1 MPVRVAERLRQ
12 YVAASQCGPGDRIFR
27 LSYSGA
33 RALITRTAAQVGM
46 PLRPHD
52 LCRYAATFASRSGVP
67 LEIVSKVLLRHKS
80 LRTTQV
86 YLGRVMDAEALRW
99 MDILYYG

>member
-1 MPVRVAERLRQ
+1 L
-12 YVAASQCGPGDRIFR
+12 

-46 PLRPHD
+46 SLRPHD
-52 LCRYAATFASRSGVP
+52 LRRYAATFASRSGVP

-86 YLGRVMDAEALRW
+86 YLGRVMDSEALRW
-99 MDILYYG
+99 MDILYG